1 MTPALRHDTAPVR
14 TRDAELAAERVDFL
28 TSSRPS
34 PSRLVRPQIFA
45 SWQRSRESRVRA
57 DRVELTYTGAPE
69 NDTPMVRSA
78 DRVLRRLGEQLDG
91 SPVSIILTDPTG
103 LVVLQHTADAQLAR
117 HLDSV
122 MLAPGFDYGE
132 QSVGTNGIGTA
143 LESGDAI
150 RVFGHEHYA
159 ENLEDLACVGV
170 PIHHPV
176 TGRVV
181 GAVDL
186 TCWARDATFWLE
198 TVGRATADNIR
209 EAMLADGS
217 PQELELFQAY
227 LKTCRRMTGIVFAVT
242 RDLVMLNDHARAVL
256 HPLDQAALFAE
267 ATSEHFG
274 PERRSSVVVQ
284 LPTGGEARMYCQQV
298 RVGTRVAGVVVH
310 VKLGEQPRIGRPT
323 GSRAAAS
330 MPLPGLVGNAPLWS
344 RASHD
349 VEQAFRAR
357 EWLAVAGESGTGKT
371 ALLRAVQ
378 LRRQPSPR
386 FVVLDAAEAPLF
398 PHWVSEQLRP
408 ALLTADSVVIQ
419 HVDSLSTATMRLV
432 ASTLQENRTASDSPW
447 VAVTLEQLPVSG
459 ELAELLRLF
468 PGTVEVPPLRLRL
481 EDLEPLVGFFLG
493 KLGHAGRVECSD
505 ASMRLLRRADWPG
518 NVEQLHKVLAGVLQQ
533 RRSGVIEPQDLPP
546 AIHTVG
552 RRQLSQLESI
562 ERDAIVTSLSAAQGN
577 KLRAARALGV
587 SRATIYRKIHE
598 YGIVADHHEVRT
610 GSTR

>member
-1 MTPALRHDTAPVR
+1 MTPALQQDIAPTSEAAV
-14 TRDAELAAERVDFL
+14 AAERLHFL
-28 TSSRPS
+28 TSDRPS
-34 PSRLVRPQIFA
+34 SRLVRPQIFA

-57 DRVELTYTGAPE
+57 DRVELTYTGAPDS
-69 NDTPMVRSA
+69 DTPMVRSA

-143 LESGDAI
+143 LESGDAA

-186 TCWARDATFWLE
+186 TCWRRDATFWLE

-217 PQELELFQAY
+217 PRELELFQAY

-242 RDLVMLNDHARAVL
+242 EDLVMLNDHAREVL

-298 RVGTRVAGVVVH
+298 RVGSRVAGVVVH
-310 VKLGEQPRIGRPT
+310 VKLGEQVKSGRTT
-323 GSRAAAS
+323 GSRPS
-330 MPLPGLVGNAPLWS
+330 SPPLPGLVGAAPLWS

-349 VEQAFRAR
+349 VEQAVRVG
-357 EWLAVAGESGTGKT
+357 EWLAVAGEPGTGKT

-378 LRRQPSPR
+378 LRRQPAPR
-386 FVVLDAAEAPLF
+386 LVVVDAAQATANPQ
-398 PHWVSEQLRP
+398 WVSEQLRP
-408 ALLTADSVVIQ
+408 ALLTADSLVIQ
-419 HVDSLSTATMRLV
+419 HVDTLSVPSIRLV
-432 ASTLQENRTASDSPW
+432 ANALQDCRTSAGVTPW

-459 ELAELLRLF
+459 ELADLLRLF
-468 PGTVEVPPLRLRL
+468 PGTVDVPPLRLRL
-481 EDLEPLVGFFLG
+481 EDLEPLVTFFLN
-493 KLGHAGRVECSD
+493 KLGHGGRVECSE

-518 NVEQLHKVLAGVLQQ
+518 NVEQLHKLLASVLQQ
-533 RRSGVIEPQDLPP
+533 RRAGVIEPQDLPP

-598 YGIVADHHEVRT
+598 YGIVADHEDLRVST
-610 GSTR
+610 GR

>member
-1 MTPALRHDTAPVR
+1 MTPALQPATE
-14 TRDAELAAERVDFL
+14 TRADAALAAERLDFL
-28 TSSRPS
+28 TSVRQS
-34 PSRLVRPQIFA
+34 PRLVRPQIFA
-45 SWQRSRESRVRA
+45 SWKRSRESRVRA
-57 DRVELTYTGAPE
+57 DRVELAYSGEPE

-103 LVVLQHTADAQLAR
+103 LVLVQHTADAQLAR

-186 TCWARDATFWLE
+186 TCWRRDATFWLE

-217 PQELELFQAY
+217 PQEFELFQAY

-242 RDLVMLNDHARAVL
+242 HDLVMLNDHARAVL

-274 PERRSSVVVQ
+274 PERRSSVVMQ
-284 LPTGGEARMYCQQV
+284 LPTGGEARLYCQQI
-298 RVGTRVAGVVVH
+298 RVGSRVAGVVVH
-310 VKLGEQPRIGRPT
+310 VKLGEQAKAGRTT
-323 GSRAAAS
+323 GTRAEIV
-330 MPLPGLVGNAPLWS
+330 PLPGLVGSAPLWA

-349 VEQAFRAR
+349 VEQAFRNR
-357 EWLAVAGESGTGKT
+357 EWLAVAGEPGSGKT

-386 FVVLDAAEAPLF
+386 LVVVDAALAASN
-398 PHWVSEQLRP
+398 PHWASEQLRP
-408 ALLTADSVVIQ
+408 ALLTADSLVIQ
-419 HVDSLSTATMRLV
+419 HVDALSVPCMRLV
-432 ASTLQENRTASDSPW
+432 ADALQECRAAPGETPW
-447 VAVTLEQLPVSG
+447 VAVTMEQLPVSG
-459 ELAELLRLF
+459 DLADLLRLF
-468 PGTVEVPPLRLRL
+468 PGTVDVPPLRMRL
-481 EDLEPLVGFFLG
+481 EDLEPLVAFFLN
-493 KLGHAGRVECSD
+493 KLGHGGRVECSE

-518 NVEQLHKVLAGVLQQ
+518 NVEQLHRVLSAVLQQ
-533 RRSGVIEPQDLPP
+533 RRSGVIAPQDLPP

-598 YGIVADHHEVRT
+598 YGIVADHHDEARAGT
-610 GSTR
+610 SR